1 MVAEMAGGF
10 FKLLRWLAAT
20 IDRLAISAL
29 LGLVAAYRLLL
40 SPLLGRH
47 CRFQPTCSRYFAE
60 AVKKHGALRGTIKG
74 VGRICRCHP
83 WHPGGHDPP

>member
-1 MVAEMAGGF
+1 MADS
-10 FKLLRWLAAT
+10 LLQLARGLAST
-20 IDRLAISAL
+20 ADRLAVLAL

-47 CRFQPTCSRYFAE
+47 CRFEPTCSRYFAD
-60 AVKKHGALRGTIKG
+60 AVRKYGAIRGTVKG

-83 WHPGGHDPP
+83 WQPGGHDPP